1 MVVLPHSPCLSLPR
15 VKGKG
20 AFCNIRR
27 PECCKAQ
34 RKTRILRGFSTPKKH
49 KPHVPNVLCFQR
61 AHSCA
66 LSSLRKPHRPATVW
80 QLPSLYL
87 AEYVNIIHNIV
98 DMLTSL
104 RVHELIAINLSTCQ
118 LVNSSTNK
126 MNYELKIMWCE
137 PHNTLLQIRL

>member
-27 PECCKAQ
+27 PECCKPL
-34 RKTRILRGFSTPKKH
+34 RKTGILRCFSTPKKH
-49 KPHVPNVLCFQR
+49 KLHVPNVLCFQR
-61 AHSCA
+61 AHPCA
-66 LSSLRKPHRPATVW
+66 LPSLRNPHRPATVW
-80 QLPSLYL
+80 QLPPLYL
-87 AEYVNIIHNIV
+87 AEYVNIIHNSV
-98 DMLTSL
+98 DKLTSL

-126 MNYELKIMWCE
+126 MNYELKIM
-137 PHNTLLQIRL
+137 NYNYVV